1 MSTLQTGEAS
11 AAAPRMGAKI
21 RRLRRQEN
29 WSQASLANKLGI
41 SASYLN
47 LIEHNRRNVTVPLLL
62 KLADL
67 FEIELNDVAE
77 DDEGRLAADL
87 MEMFGDD
94 VFDDHDLTNNDVRD
108 LVATN
113 PVVGRAVLSL
123 YDAFRN
129 ARQDMETLG
138 ARAAGNA
145 KAAAEDGEAEPSVDR
160 LPSEQVS
167 DFIQR
172 SGNHF
177 AELEAEAER
186 IGQDVRQASDDL
198 YQGMAT
204 FLENSFGVRVAL
216 RHRAP
221 TTDIVRRFDPDRRV
235 VDLSDILSPG
245 SRRFQLAH
253 QIGLLASG
261 HVIDE
266 CLAAGGIAGDEVHSL
281 GRIALANY
289 FAAALLMPYGEFL
302 RRAKATRYDIE
313 VLEHDYGL
321 GFEHICHRLT
331 TLQRPRARGIPF
343 HMLRVD
349 IAGNV
354 SKRFSLSGIHIPRH
368 GGACPR
374 WNVYSAFLQPG
385 RINVQVSNM
394 PDGSAYF
401 CLARTVHKRGGG
413 YGAPESILSIG
424 LGCEIGHASEMVYS
438 DGIDLE
444 NPNLAVPIG
453 ASCRTCPRLDC
464 RQRAVPPAAHRLEL
478 DENVRGPS
486 AYVGPV

>member
-1 MSTLQTGEAS
+1 MSTLQTTETTTGT
-11 AAAPRMGAKI
+11 APRLGAKI
-21 RRLRRQEN
+21 RRLRRQQT
-29 WSQASLANKLGI
+29 WSQAHLAGKLGI

-67 FEIELNDVAE
+67 FDIDLGDVAE
-77 DDEGRLAADL
+77 DDEGQLVADL
-87 MEMFGDD
+87 MEMFGDEL
-94 VFDDHDLTNNDVRD
+94 FADHDLTNNDVRD

-113 PVVGRAVLSL
+113 PVVGRAVLAL
-123 YDAFRN
+123 YDTFRN
-129 ARQDMETLG
+129 TRQDMATLG
-138 ARAAGNA
+138 AAAGPGA
-145 KAAAEDGEAEPSVDR
+145 PVAAEGDVEHGADR

-167 DFIQR
+167 DFIQ
-172 SGNHF
+172 SANNHF
-177 AELEAEAER
+177 AELESEAER
-186 IGQDVRQASDDL
+186 IGHDVRLSGDDL

-204 FLENSFGVRVAL
+204 FLENTFGVRVAL
-216 RHRAP
+216 RHGEPSTGAA
-221 TTDIVRRFDPDRRV
+221 RRFDPDRRV
-235 VDLSDILSPG
+235 LELSDILSAG

-253 QIGLLASG
+253 QIGLLAAG
-261 HVIDE
+261 HIIDE
-266 CLAAGGIAGDEVHSL
+266 SLAAGALSGDEAHTL

-289 FAAALLMPYGEFL
+289 FAAALLMPYGDFL

-313 VLEHDYGL
+313 VLEHHYGV
-321 GFEHICHRLT
+321 GFEQVCHRLT

-354 SKRFSLSGIHIPRH
+354 SKRFSLSGIRIPRH

-385 RINVQVSNM
+385 RINVQVSFM
-394 PDGSAYF
+394 PDGGTFF

-413 YGAPESILSIG
+413 YGAPQSIMSIG
-424 LGCEIGHASEMVYS
+424 LGCDIGHASELVYA
-438 DGIDLE
+438 DGVDLT
-444 NPNLAVPIG
+444 NPDVAVPIG
-453 ASCRTCPRLDC
+453 VSCRTCTRLDC
-464 RQRAVPPAAHRLEL
+464 RQRALPPAAHRLAL

-486 AYVGPV
+486 AYVSVG